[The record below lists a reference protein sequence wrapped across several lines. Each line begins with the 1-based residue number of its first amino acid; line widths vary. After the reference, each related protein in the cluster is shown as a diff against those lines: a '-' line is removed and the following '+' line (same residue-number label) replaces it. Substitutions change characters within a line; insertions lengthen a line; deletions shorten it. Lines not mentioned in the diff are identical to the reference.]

1 MTDAYRM
8 KESRVEIEPTP
19 VKTVWSVADW
29 MVLFLFLAPLAV
41 ILLIYDLFARLLR
54 LCLRRGSDVRL

>member
-1 MTDAYRM
+1 M
-8 KESRVEIEPTP
+8 EIEPVP

-41 ILLIYDLFARLLR
+41 ILWVYDLFARLLR
-54 LCLRRGSDVRL
+54 FCLGWRNDVRTRNL